1 MERTESLEV
10 VEGVAQGVE
19 VLDVANVRW
28 DACWDAIYVLKC
40 LDRRG
45 RRCCWALGVVV
56 FALVFALVFFLP
68 FVTPFAT
75 PCASVAAAPWAK
87 RQALPKLHRPAK

>member
-10 VEGVAQGVE
+10 VEGVAQDVE

-28 DACWDAIYVLKC
+28 DACWDAKYFLKC

-45 RRCCWALGVVV
+45 RRRCWLCVVV

-68 FVTPFAT
+68 VVTPFVT

>member
-10 VEGVAQGVE
+10 VDGVAQGVE

-28 DACWDAIYVLKC
+28 DACWDAKYFLKC

-45 RRCCWALGVVV
+45 RLCWALGAV
-56 FALVFALVFFLP
+56 VFALVFFLP
-68 FVTPFAT
+68 FVTLVV
-75 PCASVAAAPWAK
+75 SVGAAPWAK
-87 RQALPKLHRPAK
+87 RQAWPKLHRPAK

>member
-19 VLDVANVRW
+19 VLGVANVRW
-28 DACWDAIYVLKC
+28 DACWDAKYFLKC

-56 FALVFALVFFLP
+56 FALVFFLP

-75 PCASVAAAPWAK
+75 LCASVAAAPWAK

>member
-28 DACWDAIYVLKC
+28 DACWDAKYFLKC

-45 RRCCWALGVVV
+45 RRRCWALGVV
-56 FALVFALVFFLP
+56 VFALVFFLP

-75 PCASVAAAPWAK
+75 LCASVAAAPWAK